1 MASSAAEAHVRDRR
15 VLPRPQRVLV
25 VDDDSDIRH
34 IWDLWLTFWGFRVEE
49 AANGAEALAKAKAHR
64 PDLVLMDIWMPVL
77 DGIAATQRLK
87 TDSRTSDVP
96 VLALSADAYPPAP
109 QRALQAGCQV
119 FLQKPVDPDTLL
131 EAIRGALRQKAARGG
146 SESPELA

>member
-1 MASSAAEAHVRDRR
+1 VRERR

-49 AANGAEALAKAKAHR
+49 AANGAEALDKARTHP
-64 PDLVLMDIWMPVL
+64 PDLVLMDVWMPVL

-87 TDSRTSDVP
+87 TDARTADVP

-109 QRALQAGCQV
+109 QRALQAGCER
-119 FLQKPVDPDTLL
+119 FLEKPVDPDTLL
-131 EAIRGALRQKAARGG
+131 DAIRDALRHKPKGG
-146 SESPELA
+146 